1 MKKRMI
7 NFLMSV
13 LLVTAFS
20 AATASAKNIATAVL
34 EKEEGGND
42 VSVAIELPQNKSETV
57 TSLRFKLLVAV
68 EETGQVAFD
77 GQSVSFDFAEVP
89 VEVKDAVVWYDPEVT
104 DYVVDVIVSGKEPI
118 FQGTDGA
125 ALPIGTLRLP
135 DGEYYAEVGCVVTD
149 DEQDSTSKLQYTDSV
164 GLETMSASLKDS
176 ETIFIGKKEQSD
188 TEQEETPSVPQDP
201 GNAQEPQEETP
212 DLTEPVPSGS
222 AIGAGTQTETA
233 PESEPAP
240 AQRPPLQPAEPRRN
254 GLAAPKL
261 TVKAVTGTEQ
271 LSFTWKAVKG
281 AKGYQ
286 IYKYDEASGEY
297 KKQKNVKGTSY
308 TAKYAYGEICRF
320 RVRAYKK
327 EKGST
332 VYGPFSAE
340 KEVTVS
346 SFNKNESVNV
356 QVTIP
361 AKGRKLHFAWNSVP
375 GADGYQILRYND
387 AKKRYKVVRT
397 ISAADVTQCRAV
409 KYKFATD
416 YRFEM
421 RAFAYDE
428 DENMVFGE
436 AGSEASITT
445 PPDQVSRIR
454 VKSPEEFTISVT
466 WKKVPGADGYF
477 IYRSEPDDK
486 SVMKRIAKVKSNV
499 SNYVDE
505 NLDGGARYYYQV
517 AAFRR
522 SKTGKRRM
530 IGAMSVMR
538 SAEVK

>member
-222 AIGAGTQTETA
+222 AIGAGR
-233 PESEPAP
+233 
-240 AQRPPLQPAEPRRN
+240 RPKPRRSRN
-254 GLAAPKL
+254 PRPRKDLRCSRPNRA
-261 TVKAVTGTEQ
+261 GTD
-271 LSFTWKAVKG
+271 W
-281 AKGYQ
+281 
-286 IYKYDEASGEY
+286 
-297 KKQKNVKGTSY
+297 
-308 TAKYAYGEICRF
+308 
-320 RVRAYKK
+320 
-327 EKGST
+327 
-332 VYGPFSAE
+332 P
-340 KEVTVS
+340 
-346 SFNKNESVNV
+346 
-356 QVTIP
+356 
-361 AKGRKLHFAWNSVP
+361 
-375 GADGYQILRYND
+375 
-387 AKKRYKVVRT
+387 
-397 ISAADVTQCRAV
+397 
-409 KYKFATD
+409 
-416 YRFEM
+416 
-421 RAFAYDE
+421 
-428 DENMVFGE
+428 
-436 AGSEASITT
+436 
-445 PPDQVSRIR
+445 
-454 VKSPEEFTISVT
+454 
-466 WKKVPGADGYF
+466 
-477 IYRSEPDDK
+477 
-486 SVMKRIAKVKSNV
+486 
-499 SNYVDE
+499 
-505 NLDGGARYYYQV
+505 
-517 AAFRR
+517 RR
-522 SKTGKRRM
+522 SLR
-530 IGAMSVMR
+530 
-538 SAEVK
+538 